1 MSNSQHSGRFLLIG
15 GLGAVFASLCCL
27 GPLLLL
33 LLGFSGAW
41 LANLA
46 ALEPYR
52 PVFIIIS
59 LAALIFAWQRIFRPI
74 PNCQPG
80 EPCALPPVRRWH
92 AMIFYGV
99 LVLVLLALFFPYLLP
114 LFY

>member
-1 MSNSQHSGRFLLIG
+1 MSESQHSGRFLLIG
-15 GLGAVFASLCCL
+15 GLGAIFASLCCL

-41 LANLA
+41 LANLT

-59 LAALIFAWQRIFRPI
+59 LAALFFAWQRIFRPI
-74 PNCQPG
+74 PSCQSG
-80 EPCALPPVRRWH
+80 ESCALPPTRRWH
-92 AMIFYGV
+92 IVAFCGV
-99 LVLVLLALFFPYLLP
+99 LALVLLALFFPYIFP

>member
-1 MSNSQHSGRFLLIG
+1 MFELQHRGLLLFIG

-41 LANLA
+41 LVNLT

-59 LAALIFAWQRIFRPI
+59 LVALFFAWQHIFRPI
-74 PNCQPG
+74 QSCRLGESCVSSPG
-80 EPCALPPVRRWH
+80 RRWH
-92 AMIFYGV
+92 AVIFCGV
-99 LVLVLLALFFPYLLP
+99 LALLLLTVFFPYIFP